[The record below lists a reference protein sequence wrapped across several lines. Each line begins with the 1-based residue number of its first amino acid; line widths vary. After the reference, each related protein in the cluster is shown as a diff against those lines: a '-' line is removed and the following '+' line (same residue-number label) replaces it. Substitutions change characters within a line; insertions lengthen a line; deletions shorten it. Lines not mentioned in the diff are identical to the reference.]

1 MTLRGIIKLSPA
13 EALRLREKVAAGDR
27 EAARDWVLYST
38 WRQIDARRDYTPR
51 IKTEVLRAFADHLVI
66 QWPQTI

>member
-13 EALRLREKVAAGDR
+13 EAARLQVKVAAGDR
-27 EAARDWVLYST
+27 EAARDWILYST
-38 WRQIDARRDYTPR
+38 WRQIQARRDYTPR
-51 IKTEVLRAFADHLVI
+51 VKTEVLRAFADHLVI